1 MDVEKTIQFLLDQQA
16 RSDARQARLEEW
28 QTRFAREFA
37 DDMSKINGV
46 LVELATAQERTNRI
60 VAVLAEKVVDLT
72 ESHKALTES
81 HNALAKAHKATE
93 ETLNVLIST
102 VERHLSD
109 HE

>member
-46 LVELATAQERTNRI
+46 LVELAATQEKTSHI
-60 VAVLAEKVVDLT
+60 VAKLWENDC
-72 ESHKALTES
+72 
-81 HNALAKAHKATE
+81 
-93 ETLNVLIST
+93 
-102 VERHLSD
+102 
-109 HE
+109 